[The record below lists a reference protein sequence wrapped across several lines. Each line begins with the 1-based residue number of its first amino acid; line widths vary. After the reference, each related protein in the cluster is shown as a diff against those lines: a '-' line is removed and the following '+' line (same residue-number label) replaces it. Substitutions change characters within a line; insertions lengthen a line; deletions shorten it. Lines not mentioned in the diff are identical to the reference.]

1 MIVNRE
7 QGREHDRQQGKREG
21 NSGKGRGGEGMH
33 RLGKKGTCISH
44 KHHRLLLE
52 GNEGREKRE
61 GNGGKGTLLYE
72 TCNKHRTDLKHVE
85 RPLLG
90 VCIID
95 QTI

>member
-7 QGREHDRQQGKREG
+7 QGREHDRQQGKRER
-21 NSGKGRGGEGMH
+21 NSGKGRGGKGMH

-61 GNGGKGTLLYE
+61 GKAGREWREGNTL
-72 TCNKHRTDLKHVE
+72 
-85 RPLLG
+85 
-90 VCIID
+90 I
-95 QTI
+95 